1 MIIKCNKELKQKDF
15 KNEKELQSFFES
27 NIEMILG
34 YKFID
39 TEFIVGDFRIDSLAF
54 DEETKSFRIIEYKNV
69 KNHSLVDQ
77 GYTYLKLMLERKA
90 DFVLQYNIKTKSS
103 LTIQDVDWSQSKI
116 IFVSPIF
123 TTYQLN
129 ATDFKNIPVD
139 LIKVIK
145 YEDDIIEIDFIKKT
159 NNVNIRDVQMESIQK
174 DVNKEI
180 VVYTEEDHLNK
191 ASEKIKRLYE
201 EIKYRI
207 LELDDIDVE
216 AKKLY
221 IAFKGIRNIT
231 DLEIHKNSLKIYI
244 NMKKGT
250 LNDPLNI
257 SKDISNIG
265 HWGNG
270 DYCIIIDNKDDIDNI
285 IPLIKQSLRI
295 NKK

>member
-1 MIIKCNKELKQKDF
+1 MILKENKELKQKDF
-15 KNEKELQSFFES
+15 KTEKDLQTFFE
-27 NIEMILG
+27 NNLEKILG

-39 TEFIVGDFRIDSLAF
+39 TEFVVGDFRIDTLAF
-54 DEETKSFRIIEYKNV
+54 DDETKSFRIIEYKNV

-90 DFVLQYNIKTKSS
+90 DFVLQYNIKTKSA
-103 LTIQDVDWSQSKI
+103 LTPQDIDWSQSRI
-116 IFVSPIF
+116 IFVSPIY
-123 TTYQLN
+123 TSYQLN

-139 LIKVIK
+139 LVKVTR
-145 YEDDIIEIDFIKKT
+145 YEEDIIEIDFIKKT
-159 NNVNIRDVQMESIQK
+159 SNVKVQEINMESSQK
-174 DVNKEI
+174 DVNKEV

-191 ASEKIKRLYE
+191 VSKRVQIIYKALKE
-201 EIKYRI
+201 RI

-221 IAFKGIRNIT
+221 IAFKGSKNIV
-231 DLEIHKNSLKIYI
+231 DVELRKNEIKIYI

-250 LNDPLNI
+250 LADPLCI
-257 SKDISNIG
+257 TRDISNIG

-270 DYCIIIDNKDDIDNI
+270 DYCVTMNYTTDMYNI
-285 IPLIKQSLRI
+285 IYLVKQSLEV